1 MGCSTKDPPHNENF
15 CCPERKESLFM
26 ITVSVVSHQKG
37 GSGIMGEVGMF
48 YGITQLKNSTVLLL
62 DKKTMCSNPVFYY

>member
-1 MGCSTKDPPHNENF
+1 
-15 CCPERKESLFM
+15 M

-37 GSGIMGEVGMF
+37 GSGIMGEVGMI

-62 DKKTMCSNPVFYY
+62 DKKTMCSNHVFYYS

>member
-1 MGCSTKDPPHNENF
+1 
-15 CCPERKESLFM
+15 M

-37 GSGIMGEVGMF
+37 GSGIMGEVGMI

-62 DKKTMCSNPVFYY
+62 DKNPIMYSIIHSKT